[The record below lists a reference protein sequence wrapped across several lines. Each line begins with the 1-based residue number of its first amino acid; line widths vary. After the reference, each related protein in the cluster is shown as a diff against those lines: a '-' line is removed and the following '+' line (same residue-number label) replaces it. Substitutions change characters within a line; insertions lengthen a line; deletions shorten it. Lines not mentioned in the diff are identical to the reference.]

1 MDVTCDFFPVRSWV
15 KGMVHCVTSV
25 IFYFR
30 MCNAHSRQDIGPNR
44 PVDSTKKQLN
54 GNDCDAKFTTLP
66 DLHQRLRFIA
76 EMYCFSH
83 KSVKEINFF
92 FLTAR

>member
-1 MDVTCDFFPVRSWV
+1 MDDTCDFFPVRSWV

-44 PVDSTKKQLN
+44 PVDRTKIQNLQHV
-54 GNDCDAKFTTLP
+54 P
-66 DLHQRLRFIA
+66 DLHQKLIFIA

-83 KSVKEINFF
+83 KSFKELTL
-92 FLTAR
+92 FLL